1 MSNPRPTCCAS
12 AVGARV
18 PGSVVRAALRH
29 RAIIAVLVVCAA
41 QTAIA
46 APPLIPSWLS
56 SFGSQSTTPHPSVAQ
71 VVATERNSLAQGSGT
86 LVAVSEQHGLVLTNW
101 HVVRDAAGPIRVI
114 FPDGFQ
120 SAAQVLKLDDQWDL
134 AALLIWRPRSQPVA
148 LAATP
153 PRPGDAMTIA
163 GYGPGSYRAASG
175 RCTQYVAPGPNMP
188 YEMVE
193 VSASARQGDSGGP
206 MFNDRGELA
215 GVLFGS
221 SGGTTSGSH
230 CGRVRTFLQPL
241 WPDIAGG
248 KRQIPA
254 SPAMPPNDASSDSM
268 APLPPPPVDSDDP
281 ADLASNGTLPAD
293 DSTLAVA
300 QAVLPQGAFSVP
312 RADLSPSANQQ
323 WLQYAGKTPLEQAKT
338 ALAGIGLLAVVV
350 QLSRWLSRGQKKQGE
365 GK

>member
-1 MSNPRPTCCAS
+1 LHC
-12 AVGARV
+12 
-18 PGSVVRAALRH
+18 
-29 RAIIAVLVVCAA
+29 AIIAVLGLCAA
-41 QTAIA
+41 QTVAA

-56 SFGSQSTTPHPSVAQ
+56 SFGSQSSTPHPAVARI
-71 VVATERNSLAQGSGT
+71 VATERNSLAQGSGT

-101 HVVRDAAGPIRVI
+101 HVVRDASGPISVI
-114 FPDGFQ
+114 FPDGYQ

-134 AALLIWRPRSQPVA
+134 AALLIWRPRVQPVA
-148 LAATP
+148 LAALP

-163 GYGPGSYRAASG
+163 GYGPGNYRAASG

-188 YEMVE
+188 YEMIE

-206 MFNDRGELA
+206 MFNERGELA

-241 WPDIAGG
+241 WPDVAGPN
-248 KRQIPA
+248 RQMPA
-254 SPAMPPNDASSDSM
+254 SPATAPNEVPNDST
-268 APLPPPPVDSDDP
+268 APLPPPPLDAADPPDFASDS
-281 ADLASNGTLPAD
+281 TLPAVE
-293 DSTLAVA
+293 STLAA
-300 QAVLPQGAFSVP
+300 TQTTLSHGPFAAP
-312 RADLSPSANQQ
+312 RVDLSPSANQQ
-323 WLQYAGKTPLEQAKT
+323 LLQYAGKTPLEQAKT